1 MKAPPGMPHD
11 PPFGY
16 PPCVRAPKENPSQ
29 SPPTPYSA
37 RSVSMVRI
45 SLIDVEQEGQ
55 GRCVD
60 RRHQRAPAMG
70 GRRRCCILFQ
80 TKRCIPT
87 REFFEQERA
96 KKKLTAQ
103 DSGRHWESREI
114 GRGNRGRF
122 MVAGSRASPA
132 TPADKLRYRVFIDM
146 LFPCNALPDGA
157 ISHYA
162 TDKGACGIAR
172 AQ

>member
-1 MKAPPGMPHD
+1 MPHD
-11 PPFGY
+11 APFGY

-29 SPPTPYSA
+29 SLPTPYSA
-37 RSVSMVRI
+37 RSVSTVRI
-45 SLIDVEQEGQ
+45 SLNDVEQEGQ
-55 GRCVD
+55 SRCVD

-87 REFFEQERA
+87 PNSLS
-96 KKKLTAQ
+96 KSAQ
-103 DSGRHWESREI
+103 RSSSPHKIADVTGNHGRSG
-114 GRGNRGRF
+114 GGNRGRF

-157 ISHYA
+157 ISRYA